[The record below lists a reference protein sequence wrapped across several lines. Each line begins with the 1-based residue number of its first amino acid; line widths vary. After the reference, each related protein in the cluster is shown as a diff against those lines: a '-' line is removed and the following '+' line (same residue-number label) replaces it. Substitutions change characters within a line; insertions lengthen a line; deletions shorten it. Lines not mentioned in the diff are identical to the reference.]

1 MRGKVIINK
10 YFQNVTFGDIT
21 IPHNSSIK
29 IDSDKYQDLINT
41 TNLNIAIKSGIVVCY
56 NTIINKNVSKDN
68 KITKLT
74 NSTIVDNTTTTNN
87 INLSVANSDSTEN
100 KDTNTIT
107 VTDKSIA
114 TNEKSTSSKP
124 KSRRGRKTKNK

>member
-87 INLSVANSDSTEN
+87 INLSVANFDSTEN
-100 KDTNTIT
+100 KDTN
-107 VTDKSIA
+107 VVQVEDKIIS

>member
-100 KDTNTIT
+100 KDTNT
-107 VTDKSIA
+107 VPVADKLIA